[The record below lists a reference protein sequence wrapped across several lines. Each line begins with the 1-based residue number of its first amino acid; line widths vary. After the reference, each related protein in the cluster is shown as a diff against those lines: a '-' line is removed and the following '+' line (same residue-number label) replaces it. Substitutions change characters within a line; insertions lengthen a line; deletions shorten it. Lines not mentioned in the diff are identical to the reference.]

1 MLLLIR
7 CINNFRFSNKMP
19 RQRSGSPS
27 PRPQAGRANTR
38 NSSSTRS
45 AASVQRKHS
54 SSNLPA
60 VQPKQET
67 KPATVPEPA
76 PAASTGRTT
85 SDVMK
90 DMAATAA
97 GVAVGSAVGHAV
109 GAGITGA
116 FSGGGRGGSEPAPQQ
131 PAAAQPVGEK
141 QCTELDEN
149 GPCALEIRQF
159 LKCTEENSDLSV
171 CQCFNDALKK
181 CRQRYNL

>member
-1 MLLLIR
+1 
-7 CINNFRFSNKMP
+7 MP

-27 PRPQAGRANTR
+27 PRPQAPRANTR
-38 NSSSTRS
+38 NSSTRS
-45 AASVQRKHS
+45 ATSVPRKHSS

-67 KPATVPEPA
+67 KPAPVPEPA
-76 PAASTGRTT
+76 AAASTGR
-85 SDVMK
+85 SAGDVMK

-116 FSGGGRGGSEPAPQQ
+116 FSGGGRGASEPAAPQQ
-131 PAAAQPVGEK
+131 PAAPQPVGEK
-141 QCTELDEN
+141 QCSDLDEN

-159 LKCTEENSDLSV
+159 LKCTEENSDLTV

>member
-1 MLLLIR
+1 
-7 CINNFRFSNKMP
+7 MP

-27 PRPQAGRANTR
+27 PRPQAPRANTR
-38 NSSSTRS
+38 NSSTRS
-45 AASVQRKHS
+45 ATSVPRKQQHSS

-67 KPATVPEPA
+67 KPAPVPEPA
-76 PAASTGRTT
+76 AAASTGR
-85 SDVMK
+85 SAGDVMK

-116 FSGGGRGGSEPAPQQ
+116 FSGGGRGASEPAPQ
-131 PAAAQPVGEK
+131 PAAAAQPVGEK
-141 QCTELDEN
+141 QCSELDEN